1 MKTILTKA
9 IQVSAMIL
17 ALSAFLFS
25 SDYGD
30 GKYYCQSRYT
40 EGDVFIQRANDSEV
54 SELTRN
60 MPIMAGDRIWTENG
74 RTEIQFDDGSLLN
87 LDKGTKLDFEA
98 IGEPVGRYDESTLI
112 KLWAGSL
119 YVTIYHDRNSGQNL
133 QIQTMAGSI
142 SLLNNGTYRFDMGD
156 DYSLRLTV
164 FEGLAEVGSN
174 KGNTMVRSGQRLFLE
189 PGAEAMDPVEFADA
203 ESDDFSEWMAVR
215 VNQYGKGR
223 SAQYVD
229 DTLDYLVDDM
239 DDYGE
244 WKYANDYGTYVWI
257 PRSNYIYDDWRPYYN
272 GTWVWTPH
280 GWTFVSYDPW
290 SWTTYRYGRWDWSP
304 WGWCWIPGYRYSP
317 AWVYWEIGYDYIGW
331 APIGYYN
338 YPVNR
343 YSWKQYPRGYKP
355 RYGDGKHVDIDVNS
369 WTVVHKGKFG
379 KEVISK
385 SVLPKNEVAK
395 INRKDAKIISADY
408 AEKGFADRK
417 INYKATKTTVN
428 SPAFKDLP
436 EGVYR
441 KITKKDTSSGS
452 SSGWN
457 SNKDSSSKGN
467 SSYPSIYKK
476 KSSTSDSSTKYIYK
490 SGGQQYYKKD
500 SSGSSSSTSKSKYSS
515 SGNKESNSSS
525 SSSGSK
531 NTVTKS
537 GNSSG
542 SQSSAP
548 VKKKDSPSAFNSD
561 NGQPASNN
569 SYNNTKMVYRFT
581 IQERYTNSDGYQKNT
596 SNYSRGNEISN
607 SSSTGYKK
615 YYSSGSEKPYYGNS
629 SSSWNSSGMEKTSS
643 SSPHND
649 YGKSYTNYQKQTSNP
664 TTSRYKFERSGSS
677 ASSSSS
683 HSYSVPKQS
692 YSGSSSSV
700 STKSYSS
707 PSSQSS
713 SSSSSSSYKKRN

>member
-9 IQVSAMIL
+9 IQVSVMIL

-30 GKYYCQSRYT
+30 GKYYCQSNYT
-40 EGDVFIQRANDSEV
+40 EGDVFIQRANDSQV

-74 RTEIQFDDGSLLN
+74 RAEIQFDDGSLLS
-87 LDKGTKLDFEA
+87 LDSGTKLDFEA

-112 KLWAGSL
+112 KLWGGSL

-142 SLLNNGTYRFDMGD
+142 SLLNTGTYRFDMGE

-189 PGAEAMDPVEFADA
+189 PGDEAMDPVEFADA
-203 ESDDFSEWMAVR
+203 ERDDFSEWMAGR
-215 VNQYGKGR
+215 INQYGKDR

-229 DTLDYLVDDM
+229 DSLDYLVDGM
-239 DDYGE
+239 DNYGE
-244 WKYANDYGTYVWI
+244 WKYANDYGSYVWI
-257 PRSNYIYDDWRPYYN
+257 PSSNYIYDDWRPYNN

-317 AWVYWEIGYDYIGW
+317 AWVYWEIGNDYIGW

-379 KEVISK
+379 KETISK
-385 SVLPKNEVAK
+385 IAFPKNEIAK
-395 INRKDAKIISADY
+395 INRQDAKIISADY
-408 AEKGFADRK
+408 AERGFADRK
-417 INYKATKTTVN
+417 INSTATKTTVN

-436 EGVYR
+436 EGAYR
-441 KITKKDTSSGS
+441 KITKKDSTPGS
-452 SSGWN
+452 TYGWD
-457 SNKDSSSKGN
+457 SNKESSSKEG
-467 SSYPSIYKK
+467 SSYTNSYKK
-476 KSSTSDSSTKYIYK
+476 KSSTSDSPTKYIYK
-490 SGGQQYYKKD
+490 SGEQQYYKKD
-500 SSGSSSSTSKSKYSS
+500 SSGSSSSTSKSKSSYSS
-515 SGNKESNSSS
+515 SSS

-537 GNSSG
+537 GGSSS

-548 VKKKDSPSAFNSD
+548 VKKKDSPSAYYSD
-561 NGQPASNN
+561 TGKLPSNN

-581 IQERYTNSDGYQKNT
+581 IQERYTNSEGYQKNT
-596 SNYSRGNEISN
+596 SSYNSGNENSD

-615 YYSSGSEKPYYGNS
+615 YYSSSSEKPYYGNS
-629 SSSWNSSGMEKTSS
+629 SSSWNSHEVKKTWSGSDS
-643 SSPHND
+643 GNYSRP
-649 YGKSYTNYQKQTSNP
+649 YTNYQKQTRIP
-664 TTSRYKFERSGSS
+664 TTSSYKFEHSSS
-677 ASSSSS
+677 ASSPSSSSS
-683 HSYSVPKQS
+683 HSYSVPRQS
-692 YSGSSSSV
+692 YSGSNSSISA
-700 STKSYSS
+700 KSYS
-707 PSSQSS
+707 PPSS
-713 SSSSSSSYKKRN
+713 SSSSSSSSSGYKKRN